1 VHFIVF
7 DTEDNSREL
16 MTSGRSGFEKQ
27 ITQIAAIEYNNNEI
41 VDRFHNRGNVEQFL
55 EWLDGSECAR
65 VYAHNLQYDLG
76 ALFAERLP
84 QLSLTM
90 VGGRIIKAVYRN
102 KVFVDSYNLFPT
114 SVAGLGKALGLE
126 KLEFD
131 ANSEEYVFR
140 DCEIVGAAINNMV
153 TLIEEYDVMRLTN
166 TLGGLCVKLWQ
177 SLGGQNW
184 MQASEES
191 RAAIYGGRVELFSNG
206 GTGNIAWV
214 DINSLYPWCMTKK
227 FPTEF
232 NQMKKISDYGISHV
246 TMEIPD
252 QAIAPLPYRT
262 TSSDKLSGVSEGS
275 IIFPC
280 GKVKGTWINAEIIN
294 AVENHGAKI
303 KKLHWS
309 FGSADGED
317 YYSNF
322 VNEFYSRRLKA
333 TSEAYKLIYK
343 LLMNNL
349 YGQLG
354 MGGMVSR
361 TMQFTEDLGDK
372 IARGSVK
379 ARPFGDNILV
389 DQAVPLPPHVNYVH
403 AAHVTGYGRLRLM
416 EFMRKIP
423 AKDMIYCD
431 TDSLFFFSKD
441 KKLPFKT
448 GSELGEMKMEGWG
461 ARIDVY
467 APKMYSIDDVVKA
480 KGVPRHLAKKF
491 IENGEVEYDAP
502 FKMREAINFFD
513 RGNSRKLSVWR
524 KVTKKIKSNYKK
536 KILVDGSSFTPLQL
550 PMSCKSS
557 KKTNDPKVDKQ
568 NKTK

>member
-1 VHFIVF
+1 MHFIVF

-16 MTSGRSGFEKQ
+16 MSSGKSGFEKQ
-27 ITQIAAIEYNNNEI
+27 VTQIAAIEYNNNEI
-41 VDRFHNRGNVEQFL
+41 VDRFHNRGNVEKFL
-55 EWLDGSECAR
+55 EWLDGSECSR

-76 ALFAERLP
+76 ALFADCLP

-114 SVAGLGKALGLE
+114 SVKALGQAIGLE

-131 ANSEEYVFR
+131 ADSEEYVFR
-140 DCEIVGAAINNMV
+140 DCEIVGKALNNMV
-153 TLIEEYDVMRLTN
+153 SLIEEYDVMHLTN

-184 MQASEES
+184 MQANEES
-191 RAAIYGGRVELFSNG
+191 RSAIYGGRVELFSNG
-206 GTGNIAWV
+206 GSGNIAWV
-214 DINSLYPWCMTKK
+214 DINSLYPHCMTKR

-232 NQMKKISDYGISHV
+232 KEQNKITDYGV
-246 TMEIPD
+246 TNVTIEIPH

-262 TSSDKLSGVSEGS
+262 SQKDNLTGVSSGS

-280 GKVKGTWINAEIIN
+280 GKLTGTWINAEIIN
-294 AVENHGAKI
+294 AVEKHGAKI
-303 KKLHWS
+303 KKVHWS
-309 FGSADGED
+309 YGSADGED
-317 YYSNF
+317 YYASF
-322 VNEFYSRRLKA
+322 VREFYSRRLKA

-361 TMQFTEDLGDK
+361 TMAFTEELGDR
-372 IARGSVK
+372 IARGVVK

-389 DQAVPLPPHVNYVH
+389 DQAIPLPPHVNYAH
-403 AAHVTGYGRLRLM
+403 AAHVTGYGRIRLM
-416 EFMRKIP
+416 EFMRQIP
-423 AKDMIYCD
+423 EKDLIYCD
-431 TDSLFFFSKD
+431 TDSLFFFSKN
-441 KKLPFKT
+441 KTLPFQT

-467 APKMYSIDDVVKA
+467 APKMYSIDNVAKA
-480 KGVPRHLAKKF
+480 KGVPRAMAQKF
-491 IENGEVEYDAP
+491 ITDGEVEYDAP
-502 FKMREAINFFD
+502 YKMREAINFYD

-524 KVTKKIKSNYKK
+524 KVTKKIKTDYKK
-536 KILVDGSSFTPLQL
+536 KILVDGKWFSPLEL
-550 PMSCKSS
+550 NMSGKRTNVPKS
-557 KKTNDPKVDKQ
+557 DKH
-568 NKTK
+568 TKMR